1 MADKETQELP
11 EQLTLTLRKPIT
23 LGGDTIETLE
33 LREPNAAEYKK
44 FTKQASSDP
53 VGAMVALIAMVSGVA
68 PPIIDRIGVRDMNAA
83 GEYLMAFMG
92 PSQPTEKS

>member
-23 LGGDTIETLE
+23 LGDNTIETLE
-33 LREPNAAEYKK
+33 LREPNASEFKK
-44 FTKQASSDP
+44 FSKQASSDP
-53 VGAMVALIAMVSGVA
+53 AAALVALIANVSGVA